1 MSKQLTLATT
11 VGPGLGLAIGLALT
25 PLAQA
30 KEVVGKQVTVLGRN
44 WIVTAVEDAPGRYRA
59 ERQNLELIP
68 FRPPAMI
75 GSRQAARAFKAATGC
90 SANID
95 TMIRSIDGSYF
106 AQMICSN

>member
-1 MSKQLTLATT
+1 MMKQLTLATA
-11 VGPGLGLAIGLALT
+11 LGLALT

-30 KEVVGKQVTVLGRN
+30 KGVAGKQVTVLGRN
-44 WIVTAVEDAPGRYRA
+44 WIVTAVEDVPGRYRA
-59 ERQNLELIP
+59 ERLNVELLP

-95 TMIRSIDGSYF
+95 TMVQSIDGSYF
-106 AQMICSN
+106 AQMICPN

>member
-1 MSKQLTLATT
+1 MLKQLTLATA
-11 VGPGLGLAIGLALT
+11 LGLALT

-30 KEVVGKQVTVLGRN
+30 KGVEGKQVAVLGRN

-59 ERQNLELIP
+59 QRLNVELLP

-95 TMIRSIDGSYF
+95 TMVQSIDGSYF
-106 AQMICSN
+106 AQMICPN